1 MSDQDREIVVDQ
13 NAVYRV
19 RRLDLVKISSIFET
33 MVVTIHEAKTHL
45 SRLIHKVEEG
55 EEIIVCRGK
64 HPVARLVPA
73 STVKAHRP
81 PVGVPTSDTFKI
93 PADAFAPMT
102 DEELKD
108 WVA

>member
-1 MSDQDREIVVDQ
+1 
-13 NAVYRV
+13 
-19 RRLDLVKISSIFET
+19 

-73 STVKAHRP
+73 SPVKAHRP
-81 PVGVPTSDTFKI
+81 RVGIPTSEPFKI
-93 PADAFAPMT
+93 PADAFSPLT
-102 DEELKD
+102 DDEFKD